1 MSASFP
7 LSFFLFL
14 LQFTAFASSST
25 HSNLTHILQ
34 DVLRAVSAKQKWDLN
49 DTRVTKL
56 DVGKVRFGTSQS
68 YEFRIGLGNDNFT
81 LKFADQVA
89 SWNKFRT
96 PFPDLPSLIH
106 RLISFPLLHT
116 LKLEGPFQLRIDALH
131 HLSLSLPMN
140 VSYTG
145 LKHIL
150 VGEGITVEV
159 RRAQEISLFYS
170 SDLDLQMN
178 GSAMCSGGK
187 SDLWPF
193 LHSTCMALIPIS
205 ISGSASL
212 VAYRARNPYAHVA
225 ATLISE
231 DAIELL
237 PEKCYH
243 GRMFRKRACPIDSS
257 SLRLSMLE
265 KILRSLVGR
274 KILEDQLFGLVKAN
288 IKASAVVKFPLEL
301 ERDIRNNVT
310 RGRTIP
316 SWRTRP
322 TFERFW
328 FEILAR
334 VEGNRLKPL
343 LIKKVKPFI
352 ESVSVSWANLMSNMS
367 YTKFR
372 PVFLPPEPLTL
383 DVMFVDSSVDLVICE
398 SSAILTSI
406 SELSTQICAYYITMQ
421 FKHCMGFESPSGYN
435 QQCTRYFSVNDD
447 KSNSNG
453 TIQAL
458 LSWLRFEVILK
469 HIDRSDVKAK
479 APGQFPTT
487 TRVELVGVPWKLL
500 FGYNNDLAMDMSRIV
515 SMAATASTYRPVPL
529 LDWF

>member
-1 MSASFP
+1 MIPTRFP
-7 LSFFLFL
+7 LSLSLSLFLFL
-14 LQFTAFASSST
+14 LQFSALAIASSS
-25 HSNLTHILQ
+25 THILQ
-34 DVLRAVSAKQKWDLN
+34 DVLRAVSAKHKWDLN

-68 YEFRIGLGNDNFT
+68 YEFRIGVGTDNFN

-96 PFPDLPSLIH
+96 PFPDLPSLLH
-106 RLISFPLLHT
+106 RLASFPLLHT
-116 LKLEGPFQLRIDALH
+116 LKLEGPFALRLDGLH

-150 VGEGITVEV
+150 VGEGIMVEV
-159 RRAQEISLFYS
+159 RRAQEISVFYS

-178 GSAMCSGGK
+178 GSAMCSVGK

-193 LHSTCMALIPIS
+193 LHSTCMALIPIQ

-212 VAYRARNPYAHVA
+212 VAYRARNPYAYITT
-225 ATLISE
+225 TLISE

-243 GRMFRKRACPIDSS
+243 GHMFRKRACPMDSV

-265 KILRSLVGR
+265 KILRSLLGR
-274 KILEDQLFGLVKAN
+274 KILQDQLSGLLKAN
-288 IKASAVVKFPLEL
+288 IKASAVIKFPLEL

-310 RGRTIP
+310 INRTIP
-316 SWRTRP
+316 DWRTRP
-322 TFERFW
+322 SFERLW

-334 VEGNRLKPL
+334 VEENRLKPL

-367 YTKFR
+367 YAKLR

-383 DVMFVDSSVDLVICE
+383 DV
-398 SSAILTSI
+398 
-406 SELSTQICAYYITMQ
+406 
-421 FKHCMGFESPSGYN
+421 K
-435 QQCTRYFSVNDD
+435 
-447 KSNSNG
+447 
-453 TIQAL
+453 
-458 LSWLRFEVILK
+458 W
-469 HIDRSDVKAK
+469 
-479 APGQFPTT
+479 
-487 TRVELVGVPWKLL
+487 
-500 FGYNNDLAMDMSRIV
+500 
-515 SMAATASTYRPVPL
+515 
-529 LDWF
+529 